1 MAFTLVAMASNLEAM
16 ACNLLAMAST
26 LVVVAS
32 TTASNLEGMASN
44 LLALGISSPFE
55 PTWSLLGEPTESC
68 RKHLDRHRRC
78 SRSPK
83 RSKETERKTHLNK
96 GHERPKGMKKKQEA
110 TRNKCMETNG
120 ARGRYERSS
129 WHYY

>member
-1 MAFTLVAMASNLEAM
+1 MASTLVAMASNLEAM

-55 PTWSLLGEPTESC
+55 PTWSLLGEPTESLC

-83 RSKETERKTHLNK
+83 RSKNQFE
-96 GHERPKGMKKKQEA
+96 
-110 TRNKCMETNG
+110 
-120 ARGRYERSS
+120 ERS
-129 WHYY
+129 WKA

>member
-1 MAFTLVAMASNLEAM
+1 MQVKGKLTPLYDYVLVKSKERALGTSSPNLIDSKLPTLMASTLVAMASNLEAM

-44 LLALGISSPFE
+44 LLALGTSSPFE

-68 RKHLDRHRRC
+68 RK
-78 SRSPK
+78 RS
-83 RSKETERKTHLNK
+83 T
-96 GHERPKGMKKKQEA
+96 
-110 TRNKCMETNG
+110 
-120 ARGRYERSS
+120 SS
-129 WHYY
+129 LQS